1 VPVPCAARAAGHC
14 TAMTTL
20 TVELDKE
27 QARNAVGAVSVAL
40 GAAAVL
46 APRTTAGAFGVRAGG
61 ALPLLVRMVGVRNA
75 VMGLRTLEAT
85 GDEQARAVQA
95 GFVVG
100 AVDAVAVLAAWRA
113 GLVTRKAALGVLLVL
128 GGIAALGAAAAKD

>member
-1 VPVPCAARAAGHC
+1 
-14 TAMTTL
+14 MTTL
-20 TVELDKE
+20 TVEIDRDT
-27 QARNAVGAVSVAL
+27 ARNAVGAVSVAL

-46 APRTTAGAFGVRAGG
+46 APRTTAGAFGVPAAG

-85 GDEQARAVQA
+85 GDEQAKAVQA

-100 AVDAVAVLAAWRA
+100 AVDAVSVLAAWRA
-113 GLVTRKAALGVLLVL
+113 GLITRRAALGILVVL
-128 GGIAALGAAAAKD
+128 GAIAGLGAVAAQE